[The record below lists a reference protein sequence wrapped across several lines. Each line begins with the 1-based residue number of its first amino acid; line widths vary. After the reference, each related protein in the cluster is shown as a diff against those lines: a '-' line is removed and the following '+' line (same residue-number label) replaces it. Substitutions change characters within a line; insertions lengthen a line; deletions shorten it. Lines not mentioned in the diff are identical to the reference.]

1 MESNQ
6 VQIFKSSSATNTH
19 SLAAAVEGAV
29 IDNPAKSLEIRAI
42 GAQAV
47 NQAIKAVIKAK
58 GSLSSKGYNLTINPC
73 FKTILDP
80 VKNEAGEVV
89 ATAEKSAVTLQI
101 IISEAHNAS

>member
-1 MESNQ
+1 MEDNR

-29 IDNPAKSLEIRAI
+29 LENPSKSLEIRAI

-58 GSLSSKGYNLTINPC
+58 GSLSSKGYNLTLNPC

-80 VKNEAGEVV
+80 VKNDLGEVV
-89 ATAEKSAVTLQI
+89 ATHEKSAVTLQI
-101 IISEAHNAS
+101 IITEAHNVT